1 MACGGTFSCWCVQ
14 NGLHWTKG
22 IFTYMNGF
30 NFYGKF
36 VDKYSSRMEHM
47 GYEKPIEKVMSW
59 FGVQF
64 GSLEMLWQMKIHEIN
79 WTIFIKLVKPR
90 EIHTLRESFTTP
102 NYDDNED
109 DDEEDVPLP
118 RYPPGQRRWH
128 DGMTAIGLLIILT
141 YPIAVY

>member
-1 MACGGTFSCWCVQ
+1 
-14 NGLHWTKG
+14 
-22 IFTYMNGF
+22 
-30 NFYGKF
+30 
-36 VDKYSSRMEHM
+36 MEHM
-47 GYEKPIEKVMSW
+47 GYEKPIEKDMSW

-118 RYPPGQRRWH
+118 RYPPGQHR
-128 DGMTAIGLLIILT
+128 
-141 YPIAVY
+141 

>member
-1 MACGGTFSCWCVQ
+1 
-14 NGLHWTKG
+14 
-22 IFTYMNGF
+22 
-30 NFYGKF
+30 
-36 VDKYSSRMEHM
+36 MEHM
-47 GYEKPIEKVMSW
+47 GYEKPIKKEMSW

-64 GSLEMLWQMKIHEIN
+64 GSLEMLWQMNIHEIN

-118 RYPPGQRRWH
+118 HYPLVNV
-128 DGMTAIGLLIILT
+128 DDMTAIDFIDLSNSSLLVSTFLGSERCVQRLLW
-141 YPIAVY
+141 PWGSV